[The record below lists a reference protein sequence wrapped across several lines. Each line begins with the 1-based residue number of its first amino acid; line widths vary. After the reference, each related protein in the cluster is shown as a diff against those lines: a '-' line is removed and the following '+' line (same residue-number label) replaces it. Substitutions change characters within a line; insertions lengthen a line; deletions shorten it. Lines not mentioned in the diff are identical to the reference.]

1 MSQPG
6 SVSRIQF
13 RFLAWDETFYQE
25 SVDFLEEVKHGR
37 KQRNPLEP
45 FPVALPGLQMV
56 QGRANIELPC
66 YVVVVV
72 RHLDSLL
79 NVLIVYTF
87 DRIDLLKRKDI
98 NVLSTF

>member
-56 QGRANIELPC
+56 HGRANIELPC
-66 YVVVVV
+66 IDRKSVV
-72 RHLDSLL
+72 
-79 NVLIVYTF
+79 
-87 DRIDLLKRKDI
+87 
-98 NVLSTF
+98 